1 MENVRS
7 QLWNIFLYSW
17 HNFGW
22 RMSIGAHKVA
32 GYKNLHATNI
42 KKVIPRVVARIFF
55 FSLYLLRNLLVK

>member
-1 MENVRS
+1 
-7 QLWNIFLYSW
+7 
-17 HNFGW
+17 
-22 RMSIGAHKVA
+22 MSIGAHKVA